1 MSSAEGTTPPI
12 RRSERQRKPALK
24 VSAVATAIQVS
35 ANSEPSPTNDKSVT
49 FSPDTNFPA
58 KRGRK
63 PKKSQSLKS
72 PKPDTSQGDHI
83 STPTNIL
90 LSPKLSKDTCPCSL
104 TLNQADWIECS
115 ECNQW
120 WHNQCTG
127 FSATALAYYKKHQAA
142 PFNCITCQLSLI
154 NSETIKQG
162 VLSLIN
168 SETINPESI
177 KHGVLLQLKA
187 SDSTIPAKSHTHKSI
202 AEEDITPLIE
212 PEAEIGSDNIVILD
226 KLKDPS
232 TYTDCRKIVEEI
244 KLRNPE
250 LGVDFA
256 YTLPAGGIAVHCK
269 SIEDYNLALQPW
281 PKDSFG
287 GSNITPHPPASA
299 RLKSTTSVVIRNIKQ
314 DITDTAIQQAAQL
327 ITGTT
332 TSVRRFKNRRTGRF
346 MPIAELTVNSSNE
359 EIITLLLKQG
369 IKIGTVILP
378 CEPKRTARVIRCYN
392 CNLFGH
398 TAYHCSNV
406 KTCVDCAQPVTDTHT
421 CLSRT
426 CTNCQGHHSA
436 DSKVCPSYKAKLQ
449 HITTRSRLNQR
460 TYNLRSSKDADM
472 SSQLKV
478 LQHIEESS
486 STPCRQESH

>member
-24 VSAVATAIQVS
+24 VSAVAKAVQVS
-35 ANSEPSPTNDKSVT
+35 ANSEPSPTADKAVT
-49 FSPDTNFPA
+49 FSPDTNLSESR
-58 KRGRK
+58 KGRK
-63 PKKSQSLKS
+63 SKKSNSLKS
-72 PKPDTSQGDHI
+72 PKSDTSQGDQT
-83 STPTNIL
+83 STPYTAIL
-90 LSPKLSKDTCPCSL
+90 LSPQRLSKDTCPCSL
-104 TLNQADWIECS
+104 AFNQADWIECS

-154 NSETIKQG
+154 NSEPIKQG
-162 VLSLIN
+162 VLSQLQASN
-168 SETINPESI
+168 ST
-177 KHGVLLQLKA
+177 
-187 SDSTIPAKSHTHKSI
+187 TPAKSHTHIST
-202 AEEDITPLIE
+202 AEEDVTPLIE
-212 PEAEIGSDNIVILD
+212 PAAEIGSDNIVILD

-232 TYTDCRKIVEEI
+232 SYTDCRKIVEEI
-244 KLRNPE
+244 KLRNPD

-256 YTLPAGGIAVHCK
+256 YILPAGGIAVHCK

-314 DITDTAIQQAAQL
+314 DITDTAIQQAAQH
-327 ITGTT
+327 ITGST

-449 HITTRSRLNQR
+449 HITTRSRLNQK

-486 STPCRQESH
+486 STLCRQESH